1 MATAIHLLLTVQS
14 EPISQI
20 MGLIRVLTHQQGHM
34 FPAQA
39 KQVLPT
45 VLSEPIKVL
54 KDRPL
59 VMMQMQVTMF
69 HQQVKKFKL
78 LA

>member
-1 MATAIHLLLTVQS
+1 MATAIQLLLTVQS
-14 EPISQI
+14 EPISHITGRIHVIQ
-20 MGLIRVLTHQQGHM
+20 HQQEHT

-45 VLSEPIKVL
+45 VQSEPIKVL
-54 KDRPL
+54 QDRPL

-69 HQQVKKFKL
+69 HQQVNPLKL